1 MEDIAYLQSWL
12 VGEVLVF
19 ATYHRIKVSIFAHI
33 ACHIFT
39 FPCSVIGIGRRS
51 ILHTNSIMAWTIRFV
66 VCLIFPCKQS
76 TCVAVFV
83 IDLFQVCIVIYRE
96 SWISHVCIIVVPSDV
111 AFRLVVFI
119 AFCSIIFKRQ
129 W

>member
-1 MEDIAYLQSWL
+1 MEDIAYLQCRL
-12 VGEVLVF
+12 VGEILVV
-19 ATYHRIKVSIFAHI
+19 ATYHRTKVGIFAHI
-33 ACHIFT
+33 TCNILT

-51 ILHTNSIMAWTIRFV
+51 ILHTNSITVWTERFTI
-66 VCLIFPCKQS
+66 CLIFPCKQS
-76 TCVAVFV
+76 TCFVVIV
-83 IDLFQVCIVIYRE
+83 IDLFQVCSVIYRE

-111 AFRLVVFI
+111 AFRLDVCI